1 MAIIVASS
9 EPVTQK
15 HFEEHLPDIAVTELL
30 PVLNQMQKKGQL
42 EVLVNPDRTLSW
54 RMREIGNIE

>member
-1 MAIIVASS
+1 MAIIVANN

-15 HFEEHLPDIAVTELL
+15 HFQDQLPDIPMTELL
-30 PVLNQMQKKGQL
+30 PALNTMQKKGQL

-54 RMREIGNIE
+54 QLRSIKNIE